1 MTTISKVL
9 VVFTAAACI
18 AFMAFVIVTAA
29 GGPNWETE
37 ARQIPGYYLEQTSG
51 ENPQWVVKSRLT
63 GEQVAQGMAS
73 QPQAIVSA
81 RRKIRDD
88 QKSEITQLD
97 ADLEQV
103 KAELA
108 EAKALIEVD
117 VEAIEKREAELEA
130 ELADLRQQIQAA
142 ANEGIQKAQQAQAV
156 QAEAV
161 RRREDVYRLENQL
174 EEIRTDKFRAQ
185 AQADKLRDQLVLLE
199 GNLERLHRRNDQLKQ
214 RVSPETYDEGTP
226 ESVPADAGQPAATPT
241 TP

>member
-1 MTTISKVL
+1 MTTISKVF

-37 ARQIPGYYLEQTSG
+37 ARQVPGYYLELAGG
-51 ENPQWVVKSRLT
+51 ETPQWVVKSRLT
-63 GEQVAQGMAS
+63 GEQVAQGMTS

-81 RRKIRDD
+81 RRKIREE
-88 QKSEITQLD
+88 QQAEITKLD
-97 ADLEQV
+97 ADLTKV

-108 EAKALIEVD
+108 EAKQLIQID
-117 VEAIEKREAELEA
+117 VEAIEKREAELET
-130 ELADLRQQIQAA
+130 ELASLRQQIQAA

-161 RRREDVYRLENQL
+161 RRREDVYRLENEL
-174 EEIRTDKFRAQ
+174 EEIRTDRFRAQ
-185 AQADKLRDQLVLLE
+185 AQAKKLSDQLVLVE

-214 RVSPETYDEGTP
+214 QVTP
-226 ESVPADAGQPAATPT
+226 DDYNKEAQPADAQPPAGPPAP
-241 TP
+241 